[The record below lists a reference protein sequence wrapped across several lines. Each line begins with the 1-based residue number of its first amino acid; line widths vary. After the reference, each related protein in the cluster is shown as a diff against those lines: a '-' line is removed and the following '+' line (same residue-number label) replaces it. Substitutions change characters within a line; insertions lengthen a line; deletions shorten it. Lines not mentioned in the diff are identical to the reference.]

1 MGAAG
6 TPSGAWG
13 FKSVFGG
20 LSKTMSSALKKT
32 GSSATSSPGQ
42 ERRLSASFMGLK
54 PGGTP
59 MALHGKCPSW
69 RERHARKEAQRLAS
83 LSFPCHM
90 SRHSITEACALH
102 VGLTPG
108 NFSPS
113 AFFLDG
119 SPSGG
124 NAANLS
130 AVSMS
135 SLSAIAGKAKGILS
149 PPMSDLKEV
158 RPHLSSVFL
167 HHSPNCAQVVCWAAP
182 LLRLGSSGA
191 PLLTGQGIPCG
202 LVALVSL
209 ETELP

>member
-1 MGAAG
+1 MACVCAAG

-20 LSKTMSSALKKT
+20 LSKTVSSAFKKT
-32 GSSATSSPGQ
+32 GSSAASSPD
-42 ERRLSASFMGLK
+42 RRLSASFMGLK
-54 PGGTP
+54 SGGTP
-59 MALHGKCPSW
+59 MALHGKYHSGGCSMHAERSNVGHLSCPLPQVKRDVS
-69 RERHARKEAQRLAS
+69 AD
-83 LSFPCHM
+83 
-90 SRHSITEACALH
+90 TCALLA
-102 VGLTPG
+102 GLTPG

-119 SPSGG
+119 SPST

-158 RPHLSSVFL
+158 RLSPTSVFL
-167 HHSPNCAQVVCWAAP
+167 YHSPMCA
-182 LLRLGSSGA
+182 
-191 PLLTGQGIPCG
+191 
-202 LVALVSL
+202 
-209 ETELP
+209 